1 MQMVTMTPGD
11 GPDVRLTGTVLTIGG
26 HEVDLAQVQ
35 SDVEV
40 ILAYSWALNGRVL
53 EGVRPDRA
61 YAAQVI
67 VPPTEY
73 EERPT
78 GEADPETGAP
88 VVELVRL
95 PLDTDAVRVLTWAR
109 P

>member
-11 GPDVRLTGTVLTIGG
+11 GPDVSLNGTVLTIGG
-26 HEVDLAQVQ
+26 HEVDLAQMQ
-35 SDVEV
+35 QDTEV
-40 ILAYSWALNGRVL
+40 ILTYSWALNGRIL

-67 VPPTEY
+67 VPPAAY

-78 GEADPETGAP
+78 GETDPETGAP
-88 VVELVRL
+88 VMELVRL
-95 PLDTDAVRVLTWAR
+95 PLDTNAVRVLTWAR